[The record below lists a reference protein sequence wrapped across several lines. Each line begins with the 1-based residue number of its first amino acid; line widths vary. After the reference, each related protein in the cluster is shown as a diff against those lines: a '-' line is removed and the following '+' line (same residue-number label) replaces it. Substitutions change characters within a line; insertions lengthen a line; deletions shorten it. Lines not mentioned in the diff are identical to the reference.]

1 METAGQKLK
10 HVRERLGLR
19 YRDVE
24 KASLRIAG
32 RHGNAE
38 FSIALSRLADIEN
51 RGTIPSLYRVYSLCA
66 IYRLEPA
73 EVLRWYGV
81 DPADIAADAA
91 LIELDVT
98 HLVQFGAPEAE
109 SAILAPAAMD
119 PGFDPRR
126 TTHFSRMVQRWGK
139 LSLAALRGADLKNK
153 RYGYIGAE
161 DWFMY
166 PLLQPASFV
175 VIDETRRRIVAGGWA
190 SEFERPIYFFE
201 TRTGYA
207 CGWAGLDGG
216 KLVLE
221 PHPASA
227 CSPRVYAF
235 PEEIDVVGQVTA
247 VATRLD
253 PPRRRRARS

>member
-81 DPADIAADAA
+81 GPADIAADAA

-98 HLVQFGAPEAE
+98 HLVQFGAPDAE

-126 TTHFSRMVQRWGK
+126 TTP
-139 LSLAALRGADLKNK
+139 SL
-153 RYGYIGAE
+153 
-161 DWFMY
+161 
-166 PLLQPASFV
+166 
-175 VIDETRRRIVAGGWA
+175 
-190 SEFERPIYFFE
+190 
-201 TRTGYA
+201 TRT
-207 CGWAGLDGG
+207 
-216 KLVLE
+216 
-221 PHPASA
+221 
-227 CSPRVYAF
+227 
-235 PEEIDVVGQVTA
+235 
-247 VATRLD
+247 
-253 PPRRRRARS
+253 